1 MIPQT
6 ILAVLLSAPLVA
18 MLIPSIGYWKEFR
31 KEKQAGKTGR
41 KTRYKS
47 GFFFLL
53 VAGVLCM
60 WISWLGGIT
69 LLFIG
74 KYYSVVGFLTFSAG
88 HEGIIQIIGLLI
100 FYIGAITY
108 NVNIVVAGKYL
119 RPAPSGLLRDQ
130 KLIQEGPYRIIRH
143 PLYMSYVFIL
153 AGLSLSLLT
162 YWLLI
167 PTLLIIIGIYP
178 TAKAEEETLIEH
190 FGDEYIA
197 YQKKVGMLFPRL
209 F

>member
-6 ILAVLLSAPLVA
+6 ILAVLLFMPLIT
-18 MLIPSIGYWKEFR
+18 MLIPSIGYWREFQ
-31 KEKQAGKTGR
+31 KEKQTGKAGR
-41 KTRYKS
+41 KTKYKG

-60 WISWLGGIT
+60 WISWIGGIT
-69 LLFIG
+69 LLFLQ
-74 KYYSVVGFLTFSAG
+74 KYYGAFEFLTCSSG
-88 HEGIIQIIGLLI
+88 HTVIIQIIGLLI
-100 FYIGAITY
+100 FYIGAVTY

-130 KLIQEGPYRIIRH
+130 KLVQEGPYRIIRH
-143 PLYMSYVFIL
+143 PLYVSYVLIL
-153 AGLSLSLLT
+153 AGLSLALLS
-162 YWLLI
+162 YWLMI
-167 PTLLIIIGIYP
+167 PTLLVIVGIYP

-197 YQKKVGMLFPRL
+197 YQKKVGMLFPRI